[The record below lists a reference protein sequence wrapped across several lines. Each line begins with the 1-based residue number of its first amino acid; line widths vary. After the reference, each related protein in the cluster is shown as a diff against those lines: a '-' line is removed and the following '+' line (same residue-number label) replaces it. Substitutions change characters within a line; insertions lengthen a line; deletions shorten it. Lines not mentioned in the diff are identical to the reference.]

1 MAESTKAGTAA
12 KEVRAWVAAVNM
24 GLGHKRAVAPLSTI
38 AEGGI
43 LIANDPAVA
52 TPEEMGLWDGVLELY
67 ERLSRIK
74 KVPLIG
80 PLLFGIMDWFQKIQP
95 AYPRVDLSKPS
106 IGNRMVDSTLK
117 KGLCEGMLMRI
128 KAKPLPLVTSHFQPA
143 LAADRAHYGRIYC
156 IICDADIN
164 RVWVASDP
172 RASKIEYLVPCG
184 AAMRRLKQYGVPDER
199 IYMTGFPLPL
209 ELLGDERLHVLKSD
223 LGQRLRYLDPNDR
236 FWPLHDRS
244 VEHFLGEKNCVLRGE
259 RKLTISYAVGG
270 AGAQR
275 EIGAAALESLREK
288 IEGGSLAMNLVCG
301 VRAEVRAY
309 FEEVVKRLGLEA
321 SPDVRVIGGRGEADY
336 FSSFTACLRTTDIL
350 WTKPSELSFYVGL
363 GIPLL
368 MAPPIGSQEIFNM
381 HWIEEVQAGMPQ
393 EDPRYADEWLYELLE
408 QGRFA
413 EAAWSGFLK
422 ARKYGTYRIHELLAT
437 GTMYRSGDPLTR

>member
-1 MAESTKAGTAA
+1 MAESA
-12 KEVRAWVAAVNM
+12 KSGSGAKDVKAWVAAVNM
-24 GLGHKRAVAPLSTI
+24 GLGHKRAVAPLATI

-52 TPEEMGLWDGVLELY
+52 THEEMGLWESVLELY
-67 ERLSRIK
+67 ERLSRVK

-80 PLLFGIMDWFQKIQP
+80 PVLFGIMDWFQKIQP

-106 IGNRMVDSTLK
+106 VGNRMVDSTLK
-117 KGLCEGMLMRI
+117 KGLCAGMLARI
-128 KAKPLPLVTSHFQPA
+128 KTKPLPLVTSHFQPA
-143 LAADRAHYGRIYC
+143 LAADRDRYGRIYC

-172 RASKIEYLVPCG
+172 RSSRIEYLVPCG

-199 IYMTGFPLPL
+199 IFMTGFPLPL
-209 ELLGDERLHVLKSD
+209 ELLGDENLDVLKAD
-223 LGQRLRYLDPNDR
+223 LGQRLRYLDPTDR

-244 VEHFLGEKNCVLRGE
+244 VEHFLGEKNCRF
-259 RKLTISYAVGG
+259 RRDRSLTITYAVGG

-275 EIGAAALESLREK
+275 EIGATALESLRDK
-288 IEGGSLAMNLVCG
+288 VKSGSLAVNLVCG
-301 VRAEVRAY
+301 VRAEVREY
-309 FEEVVKRLGLEA
+309 FETVVKELGLAEL
-321 SPDVRVIGGRGEADY
+321 PNVRVVGGRGEEDY
-336 FSSFTACLRTTDIL
+336 FSSFAACLKTTDIL

-368 MAPPIGSQEIFNM
+368 MAPTIGSQEVFNR
-381 HWIEEVQAGMPQ
+381 HWLEEVQAGIPQ
-393 EDPRYADEWLYELLE
+393 DDPRYANEWLYELLE

-437 GTMYRSGDPLTR
+437 GAMYRSGDPLTR

>member
-1 MAESTKAGTAA
+1 MAESTKAGSGAD
-12 KEVRAWVAAVNM
+12 EVRAWVAAVNM
-24 GLGHKRAVAPLSTI
+24 GLGHKRAVAPLASI

-43 LIANDPAVA
+43 LIANDPSVA
-52 TPEEMGLWDGVLELY
+52 TEEEMGLWEGVLKLY
-67 ERLSRIK
+67 ERLSRVK

-95 AYPRVDLSKPS
+95 AYPRVDLSRPS
-106 IGNRMVDSTLK
+106 IGNHMVDSTLK
-117 KGLCEGMLMRI
+117 KGLCRGMLERI
-128 KAKPLPLVTSHFQPA
+128 KTKPLPLVTSHFQTA
-143 LAADRAHYGRIYC
+143 LAADRDHYGRIYC

-172 RASKIEYLVPCG
+172 RSSKIEYLVPCG
-184 AAMRRLKQYGVPDER
+184 AAMRRLRQYGVPDER

-209 ELLGDERLHVLKSD
+209 ELLGDENLEVLKFD
-223 LGQRLRYLDPNDR
+223 LGQRLHHLDPNDR

-244 VEHFLGEKNCVLRGE
+244 VEHFLGETNCAFRGD
-259 RKLTISYAVGG
+259 RLLTLTYAVGG

-275 EIGAAALESLREK
+275 EIGAAALESLRGK
-288 IEGGSLAMNLVCG
+288 VQEGRLAMNLVCG
-301 VRAEVRAY
+301 VRSEVREY
-309 FEEVVKRLGLEA
+309 YEGLVKDLGLGA
-321 SPDVRVIGGRGEADY
+321 LPNVRVIGGRGEQDY

-368 MAPPIGSQEIFNM
+368 MAPSIGSQEVFNR
-381 HWIEEVQAGMPQ
+381 HWLEEVQAGIPQ
-393 EDPRYADEWLYELLE
+393 DDPRYANEWLYELLD

-422 ARKYGTYRIHELLAT
+422 ARKYGTYRIHELLTT
-437 GTMYRSGDPLTR
+437 GAMYRSGDPLTR